1 MKELTRD
8 EIVEHSNRLLNWT
21 TKVGEASV
29 EDFQVAS
36 QLHILTIQNFIRLYG
51 EELQLIHEHNYNQ
64 LKEFSNDNW

>member
-51 EELQLIHEHNYNQ
+51 EELQLIQKHNYNQ